1 MSCENGN
8 SSCKERLAAY
18 TDRVCG
24 VLRET
29 LGDALTG
36 VYLHGSA
43 VLGGFDP
50 RRSDIDILA
59 VSARPLTIPERHAVA
74 RALSHARL
82 PCPAAG
88 LEFGLVTESSAKTLT
103 PAPLFEVDM
112 SSGPERDDQVA
123 FGSAGEGGTD
133 YVMHFASCSDHG
145 VVLHGTDPAS
155 MFVRIPRSYLLGAFH
170 GELGWALEH
179 APLEYQ
185 VLNACRA
192 WRYLDEGVLCSKID
206 GGQWAR
212 RRVQDPQ
219 IIDAALARQ
228 RLTSDAPLDQA
239 VAGAFVRRVRD
250 LLAGRVSSADA
261 PLGLRRV
268 Q

>member
-8 SSCKERLAAY
+8 SACNERLAAY

-24 VLRET
+24 DLRET

-50 RRSDIDILA
+50 RRSDIDTLA
-59 VSARPLTIPERHAVA
+59 VS
-74 RALSHARL
+74 ARL

-112 SSGPERDDQVA
+112 SSSPERDDQVA

-133 YVMHFASCSDHG
+133 YVMHFASCSDDG
-145 VVLHGTDPAS
+145 VVLHGTNPAS
-155 MFVRIPRSYLLGAFH
+155 MFVSIPRSYLLRAFR
-170 GELGWALEH
+170 GELGWALDH

-228 RLTSDAPLDQA
+228 RLPSDAPLDQA

-250 LLAGRVSSADA
+250 LLAGGVSSADA
-261 PLGLRRV
+261 P
-268 Q
+268 